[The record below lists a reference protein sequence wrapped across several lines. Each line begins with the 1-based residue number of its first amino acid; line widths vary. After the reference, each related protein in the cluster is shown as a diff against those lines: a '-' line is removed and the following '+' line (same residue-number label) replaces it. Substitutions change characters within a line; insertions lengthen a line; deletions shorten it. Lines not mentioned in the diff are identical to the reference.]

1 MELIRVE
8 HINKKYKEW
17 VRIEWNM
24 GKRCNFDC
32 SYCGSDLHDNT
43 SKHMPL
49 EKFEYAIKTMR
60 EFYKDKRIRMSLTG
74 GEPFVHPKILDIL
87 SLFKKYKVDE
97 TSIISNGSV
106 PLEKYVKALEYID
119 NIIFSWHF
127 EHLRIDHMKSVLLGL
142 KDKAKH
148 THVHLMYLPGRLDEV
163 KGVVDWLQQNDIQYI
178 IRGRFQKRHLG

>member
-97 TSIISNGSV
+97 TSIISNGSL
-106 PLEKYVKALEYID
+106 PLDV
-119 NIIFSWHF
+119 FF
-127 EHLRIDHMKSVLLGL
+127 M
-142 KDKAKH
+142 
-148 THVHLMYLPGRLDEV
+148 
-163 KGVVDWLQQNDIQYI
+163 
-178 IRGRFQKRHLG
+178 